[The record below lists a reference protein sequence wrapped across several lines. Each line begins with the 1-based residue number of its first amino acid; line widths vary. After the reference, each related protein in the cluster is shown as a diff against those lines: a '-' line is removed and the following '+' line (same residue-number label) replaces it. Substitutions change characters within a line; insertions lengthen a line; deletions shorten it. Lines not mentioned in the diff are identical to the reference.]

1 MTAHGNLKVLNKGQ
15 ALAAEVHRI
24 TAGGRLGDY
33 PELVCRLRAAA
44 LSMTVN
50 IAVGMQLGGTPQ
62 MLEGLHSSLASV
74 REVSLL
80 AELLADLE
88 VVSRVQQARL
98 EARCDE
104 VSRMLTGLIRHLRGG
119 RTPRPRRA

>member
-1 MTAHGNLKVLNKGQ
+1 MIAHGNLKVLDKGQ
-15 ALAAEVHRI
+15 TLTAEVHRI
-24 TAGGRLGDY
+24 TAGAHSGDY
-33 PELVCRLRAAA
+33 AELTSRLRAAA
-44 LSMTVN
+44 ITMTVN
-50 IAVGMQLGGTPQ
+50 IAVGMQRAGAPQ
-62 MLEGLHSSLASV
+62 VLDMLHSSLAAV

-80 AELLADLE
+80 AQLLADLE

-119 RTPRPRRA
+119 RSPRGRRV